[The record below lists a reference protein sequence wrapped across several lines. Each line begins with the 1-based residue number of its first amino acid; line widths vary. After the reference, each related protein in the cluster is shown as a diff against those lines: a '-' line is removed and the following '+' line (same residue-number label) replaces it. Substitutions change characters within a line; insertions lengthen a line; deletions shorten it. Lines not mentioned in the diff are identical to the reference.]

1 MKPLDP
7 RLVRRSRAAR
17 GFLVAG
23 GALAVVQAAAIIA
36 VAWSIATLVVG
47 LIEGMPMDAAWPALA
62 VLVGAA
68 CVRALASWAWE
79 LVGTTGA
86 QRVKRELRAELLAAL
101 ERRPGGI
108 AGFSS
113 ARIATLLGP
122 GLDAL
127 DDYFGRYLPQLVL
140 TVVATPACIAAAW
153 IADPLSGL
161 VLVIVLPLVP
171 VFMALIGMATE
182 AVQRRQ
188 WESLSVLSR
197 GFLEVVG
204 GLSTLMLYG
213 RAERQTRR
221 IREVTDGYRRR
232 TMKVLRITFLSG
244 FTLEF
249 AASLSVALVAVS
261 IGLRLVAGDMSL
273 APGLFVLVL
282 APEVFLPLRNVGAA
296 FHASAAGVTA
306 ADDAFALLDAA
317 EAGSAD
323 SGPAAP
329 VAPAATAVQP
339 GAALEHEDAPAP
351 APHAGLVVTGLH
363 VRRGDRPVIEGLDA
377 VVARGSLIAVTG
389 PSGSGKSTLFAALLG
404 FAPVAAGEIA
414 WDGRPLDGRRRELIA
429 WAGQSPM
436 LLAGTVAEN
445 VRLGDE
451 SAAPE
456 LLQQA
461 FAVAGVDVPAEL
473 VLGPGGA
480 GLSGG
485 QAQRV
490 AIARAVHRLLARR
503 LPILLLDEPTSAQD
517 AGRESALVERV
528 RALCDG
534 GVTVLVATHRPALVH
549 AADDIIEPA
558 VAHV

>member
-47 LIEGMPMDAAWPALA
+47 LIEGVPMTEAWPALA
-62 VLVGAA
+62 VLVAAA

-79 LVGTTGA
+79 LVGSTGA

-101 ERRPGGI
+101 ERRPGGV

-161 VLVIVLPLVP
+161 VLVIVLPLIP

-188 WESLSVLSR
+188 WESLSALSR

-204 GLSTLMLYG
+204 GLSTLILFG
-213 RAERQTRR
+213 RAERQARR
-221 IREVTDGYRRR
+221 IREVTDGYRRH

-261 IGLRLVAGDMSL
+261 IGLRLVSGDMSL
-273 APGLFVLVL
+273 APGLLVLVL

-317 EAGSAD
+317 GEASEE
-323 SGPAAP
+323 P
-329 VAPAATAVQP
+329 APAAGSIAN
-339 GAALEHEDAPAP
+339 GDAPAHGP
-351 APHAGLVVTGLH
+351 RTGLL
-363 VRRGDRPVIEGLDA
+363 VSGLSVSRGGRPVIERLDA
-377 VVARGSLIAVTG
+377 AVAPGALVAVTG
-389 PSGSGKSTLFAALLG
+389 PSGSGKSTFFAALLG
-404 FAPVAAGEIA
+404 FAALGAGQLT
-414 WDGRPLDGRRRELIA
+414 WDGRPLDGRGRELIA

-451 SAAPE
+451 AADPA
-456 LLQQA
+456 LLERA
-461 FAVAGVDVPAEL
+461 LAVAGVDVPAGL
-473 VLGPGGA
+473 VLGAGGS

-503 LPILLLDEPTSAQD
+503 LPLLLLDEPTSAQD
-517 AGRESALVERV
+517 EGREAALVERL

-534 GVTVLVATHRPALVH
+534 GAAVLVATHRPALVD
-549 AADDIIEPA
+549 AADDCIEPA
-558 VAHV
+558 VTRV

>member
-36 VAWSIATLVVG
+36 VAWSISTLVVG
-47 LIEGMPMDAAWPALA
+47 LIEGAAMAEVAPALV
-62 VLVGAA
+62 VLVAAA
-68 CVRALASWAWE
+68 CVRALASWGWE
-79 LVGTTGA
+79 LVGSTGA
-86 QRVKRELRAELLAAL
+86 QRVKGELRAELLAAI

-108 AGFSS
+108 PGFGA

-127 DDYFGRYLPQLVL
+127 DEYFGKYLPQLVL
-140 TVVATPACIAAAW
+140 TVVATPACVAAAW

-161 VLVIVLPLVP
+161 VLVIVLPLIP

-188 WESLSVLSR
+188 WESLSSLSR

-204 GLSTLMLYG
+204 GLSTLILYG
-213 RAERQTRR
+213 RAERQAKR
-221 IREVTDGYRRR
+221 IREVTDGYRKR

-249 AASLSVALVAVS
+249 GASLSVALVAVS
-261 IGLRLVAGDMSL
+261 IGLRLVSGDMSL

-306 ADDAFALLDAA
+306 ADDAFELLDAA
-317 EAGSAD
+317 GVPEAAEAGGRPAD
-323 SGPAAP
+323 
-329 VAPAATAVQP
+329 AT
-339 GAALEHEDAPAP
+339 APAP
-351 APHAGLVVTGLH
+351 GTGLVVRGLE
-363 VRRGDRPVIEGLDA
+363 VRRGDRAVIDGLEA
-377 VVARGSLIAVTG
+377 RVVPGSLVAVAG
-389 PSGSGKSTLFAALLG
+389 PSGSGKSTFFAALLG
-404 FAPVAAGEIA
+404 FAPVSAGTAE
-414 WDGRPLDGRRRELIA
+414 WDGRPLGDRGRELIA
-429 WAGQSPM
+429 WAGQSPT
-436 LLAGTVAEN
+436 LLAGTVADN

-451 SAAPE
+451 GAAPA
-456 LLQQA
+456 LLDRA
-461 FAVAGVDVPAEL
+461 LAIANVDVPAEL
-473 VLGPGGA
+473 ALGPGGQ
-480 GLSGG
+480 GVSGG
-485 QAQRV
+485 QAQRI

-503 LPILLLDEPTSAQD
+503 LPLLLLDEPTSAQD
-517 AGRESALVERV
+517 AAREAALVDRLRELR
-528 RALCDG
+528 DE
-534 GVTVLVATHRPALVH
+534 GVAVLVATHRPALLE
-549 AADDIIEPA
+549 AADGIIEPA